1 MQHTVKQLIE
11 KIDAMKNRALVL
23 QSRIEQKQ
31 SPETYQHEIDQIQSM
46 AYEIAH
52 DKNGNNY

>member
-23 QSRIEQKQ
+23 QSKIEQKQ
-31 SPETYQHEIDQIQSM
+31 SPEIYQHEIDQIQSM

-52 DKNGNNY
+52 DKDGNNY